1 MLNLNTPVEPSA
13 SVVSASGKAVSGLKV
28 PAASGPPVW
37 KILVLDQETKDILAT
52 VLRVQDLR
60 EIGVT
65 LHVYVFLLLASLVL
79 IQFSTQRQLHS
90 SRPPLSDV
98 PAIYFVAPTLGNI
111 RRIAQDLQKELYES
125 FHLNFS
131 EPLPRSLLE
140 ELAAVVAKDGTN
152 ELVDQ
157 VSLHRNVSE
166 GQFNSFM
173 VTGRGSVPFLHR
185 TVGVVIFTLT
195 VATNSL
201 VSHVEPIRTIPTAL
215 LLRHLEF
222 TLFH

>member
-13 SVVSASGKAVSGLKV
+13 STVSASGKAASGLKV
-28 PAASGPPVW
+28 PAPSGPPVW

-65 LHVYVFLLLASLVL
+65 LHVYAFSFSISSLLSDNVR
-79 IQFSTQRQLHS
+79 QRQLHS

-98 PAIYFVAPTLGNI
+98 PAIYFVAPTLVNI
-111 RRIAQDLQKELYES
+111 RRIAQDLQKDLYES

-140 ELAAVVAKDGTN
+140 ELAAAVAKDGTN
-152 ELVDQ
+152 ELVEQ
-157 VSLHRNVSE
+157 V
-166 GQFNSFM
+166 NS
-173 VTGRGSVPFLHR
+173 HR
-185 TVGVVIFTLT
+185 TF
-195 VATNSL
+195 
-201 VSHVEPIRTIPTAL
+201 
-215 LLRHLEF
+215 
-222 TLFH
+222 

>member
-1 MLNLNTPVEPSA
+1 MLNLNTPVEPPA
-13 SVVSASGKAVSGLKV
+13 STVSASGKAASGLKV
-28 PAASGPPVW
+28 PAPSGPPVW

-65 LHVYVFLLLASLVL
+65 LHVYVSHFLDFLACLRFSD
-79 IQFSTQRQLHS
+79 IFSTQRQLHS

-98 PAIYFVAPTLGNI
+98 PAIYFVAPTLANI
-111 RRIAQDLQKELYES
+111 RRIAQDLQKDLYES

-152 ELVDQ
+152 ELVDR
-157 VSLHRNVSE
+157 VSSQRKRFE
-166 GQFNSFM
+166 
-173 VTGRGSVPFLHR
+173 
-185 TVGVVIFTLT
+185 
-195 VATNSL
+195 
-201 VSHVEPIRTIPTAL
+201 RTI
-215 LLRHLEF
+215 
-222 TLFH
+222 